1 MHNLNVEKSRWTARE
16 ISLTAAMTA
25 VVFLLTFV
33 PKIPIPL
40 GYAHLGDAA
49 IFVMVCLAGR
59 REALV
64 AACAG
69 SILADFMG
77 GFPLWIGPTLI
88 IKWAMAETFLHV
100 SDMSN
105 EDFIKSPRTLL
116 ALVLACLVMAAG
128 YTAFGA
134 VLYDSLAA
142 GLASAPGL
150 LAEGAVNILAF
161 YGAIKPLEKLFQ
173 SRL

>member
-1 MHNLNVEKSRWTARE
+1 
-16 ISLTAAMTA
+16 
-25 VVFLLTFV
+25 
-33 PKIPIPL
+33 
-40 GYAHLGDAA
+40 
-49 IFVMVCLAGR
+49 
-59 REALV
+59 
-64 AACAG
+64 
-69 SILADFMG
+69 
-77 GFPLWIGPTLI
+77 
-88 IKWAMAETFLHV
+88 
-100 SDMSN
+100 
-105 EDFIKSPRTLL
+105 
-116 ALVLACLVMAAG
+116 MAAG